1 MASLAGRLEFFFS
14 LELYTGKRGE
24 IYLIQ
29 NPVCFAGQIAAGWV
43 REVALSNHGVFFVVV
58 LLLRLCFVFGTGR
71 RDRNKNPPRIFY
83 MLPWFYVQFDD

>member
-1 MASLAGRLEFFFS
+1 MASVAGRLEFFFSSS

-24 IYLIQ
+24 IYLIRDL
-29 NPVCFAGQIAAGWV
+29 VCFAGQIAAGWV

-71 RDRNKNPPRIFY
+71 RDWNKSPPS
-83 MLPWFYVQFDD
+83 LV